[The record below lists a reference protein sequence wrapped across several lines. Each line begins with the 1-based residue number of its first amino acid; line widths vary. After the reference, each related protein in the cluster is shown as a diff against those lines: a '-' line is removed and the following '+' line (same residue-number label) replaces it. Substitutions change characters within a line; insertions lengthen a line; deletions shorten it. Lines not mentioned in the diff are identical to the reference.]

1 MKHGAG
7 FELQKLFELF
17 LAWEFC
23 VRLKKTRGVST
34 VLTPGHTLVGL
45 HEGSHGLLSAT
56 VIGGAV
62 HTHPRLQGAHRA
74 VHHQLLLVAGLQG
87 LMLFYSALTY
97 ENSYYM
103 NYLLK
108 MMIMMIFH
116 RKLLNC
122 KRLAGPKMLG
132 FIGDLPRITG

>member
-1 MKHGAG
+1 MKNGVG

-23 VRLKKTRGVST
+23 IYIYTLYTYIYVYIKKNRGVST
-34 VLTPGHTLVGL
+34 VLTPGHTFIGL

-62 HTHPRLQGAHRA
+62 HTHPRLQGAHCA

-87 LMLFYSALTY
+87 YPDSVR
-97 ENSYYM
+97 E
-103 NYLLK
+103 
-108 MMIMMIFH
+108 
-116 RKLLNC
+116 
-122 KRLAGPKMLG
+122 G
-132 FIGDLPRITG
+132 FL

>member
-1 MKHGAG
+1 MKNGVG

-23 VRLKKTRGVST
+23 IYIYTLYTYIYIYVYIKKNRGVST
-34 VLTPGHTLVGL
+34 VLTPGHTFIGL

-87 LMLFYSALTY
+87 YPDSVR
-97 ENSYYM
+97 E
-103 NYLLK
+103 
-108 MMIMMIFH
+108 
-116 RKLLNC
+116 
-122 KRLAGPKMLG
+122 G
-132 FIGDLPRITG
+132 FL